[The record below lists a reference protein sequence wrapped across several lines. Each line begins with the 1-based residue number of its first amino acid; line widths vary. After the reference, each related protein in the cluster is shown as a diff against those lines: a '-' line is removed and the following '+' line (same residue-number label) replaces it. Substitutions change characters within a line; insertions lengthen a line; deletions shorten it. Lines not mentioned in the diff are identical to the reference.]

1 MAHKNLVLMD
11 NDLKSDIIELDS
23 SSTVIKTND
32 AIQVDNIIYSSAFF
46 NTLAVIDNQNLEELK
61 EDLYALNEA

>member
-1 MAHKNLVLMD
+1 VAHKNLVLMD